1 MKKLQGKKLYKIK
14 KDKQKA
20 YLFYAKIQVEKAY
33 MNMYDDILE
42 RLSKSTFRVRFK
54 LRDKEKQYIE
64 QKGLDKIK
72 SHAEDFI
79 RDRVSP
85 SIIPNDGKQTP
96 MKGHPVFIAQ
106 HATAT
111 CCRGCINKWHKIPKD
126 VELTQEQQDYI
137 VGLIMEWIKRQIG

>member
-64 QKGLDKIK
+64 QKGLDRIK

-85 SIIPNDGKQTP
+85 SIITNDGKQTP

-137 VGLIMEWIKRQIG
+137 VGLIMEWIKIQIG

>member
-1 MKKLQGKKLYKIK
+1 
-14 KDKQKA
+14 
-20 YLFYAKIQVEKAY
+20 

-64 QKGLDKIK
+64 QKGLDRIK

-106 HATAT
+106 HSTAT

>member
-1 MKKLQGKKLYKIK
+1 
-14 KDKQKA
+14 
-20 YLFYAKIQVEKAY
+20 
-33 MNMYDDILE
+33 
-42 RLSKSTFRVRFK
+42 
-54 LRDKEKQYIE
+54 
-64 QKGLDKIK
+64 
-72 SHAEDFI
+72 
-79 RDRVSP
+79 
-85 SIIPNDGKQTP
+85 

>member
-1 MKKLQGKKLYKIK
+1 
-14 KDKQKA
+14 
-20 YLFYAKIQVEKAY
+20 

-64 QKGLDKIK
+64 HKGLDKIK

-85 SIIPNDGKQTP
+85 SIIPMMG
-96 MKGHPVFIAQ
+96 
-106 HATAT
+106 
-111 CCRGCINKWHKIPKD
+111 NKH
-126 VELTQEQQDYI
+126 L
-137 VGLIMEWIKRQIG
+137 

>member
-1 MKKLQGKKLYKIK
+1 
-14 KDKQKA
+14 
-20 YLFYAKIQVEKAY
+20 

-64 QKGLDKIK
+64 QKGLDRIK

-96 MKGHPVFIAQ
+96 KKGHPDFIPQ
-106 HATAT
+106 QATAT
-111 CCRGCINKWHKIPKD
+111 CSRGCINKWHKIPKD

>member
-1 MKKLQGKKLYKIK
+1 
-14 KDKQKA
+14 
-20 YLFYAKIQVEKAY
+20 

-64 QKGLDKIK
+64 QKGLDRIK

-137 VGLIMEWIKRQIG
+137 VGLIMELIKRQIG